1 MAALVDFARYVRPE
15 VPMCPEI
22 QILDAILH
30 AGIEFCRR
38 TKIAQ
43 DTVDLATVV
52 AQPAYDLSTLLA
64 TGFEPNEILAVK
76 REGSEA
82 LEPSSQFDV
91 LAEYDIADTGTPRD
105 YYLKDRELVLVP
117 VPEAVETLQVTLT
130 VRPSES
136 ATTLPDELYRRF
148 REEIAAGAKSRL
160 MLQAAQPW
168 ANAQAGALHK
178 FTYDAAI
185 NAENVRHAKGGGIKP
200 LRTVINRF

>member
-43 DTVDLATVV
+43 DTVDLVTVV
-52 AQPAYDLSTLLA
+52 DQPAYDLTTLLA
-64 TGFEPNEILAVK
+64 TGFETSEIIAV
-76 REGSEA
+76 RRSGAENLEPTSQEDA
-82 LEPSSQFDV
+82 LEE
-91 LAEYDIADTGTPRD
+91 LELTENGTPHA
-105 YYLKDRELVLVP
+105 YYLKDRELYLVP
-117 VPEAVETLQVTLT
+117 TPDAIETLSVVLS
-130 VRPSES
+130 VRPSEA

-148 REEIAAGAKSRL
+148 REEIAAGAKARL

-178 FTYDAAI
+178 FTFEAAI
-185 NAENVRHAKGGGIKP
+185 NAENVRHAKGGGSKP

>member
-43 DTVDLATVV
+43 DTVDLTTVV
-52 AQPAYDLSTLLA
+52 DSPSYDLTTLLA
-64 TGFEPNEILAVK
+64 TGFEPNEIIAV
-76 REGSEA
+76 RRPGAENLEPTSQDDA
-82 LEPSSQFDV
+82 LEELELTES
-91 LAEYDIADTGTPRD
+91 GTPHSF
-105 YYLKDRELVLVP
+105 YLMDRELYLVP
-117 VPEAVETLQVTLT
+117 TPDAIETLEVTLAIK
-130 VRPSES
+130 PSES
-136 ATTLPDELYRRF
+136 ATSLPDELYRRY

-178 FTYDAAI
+178 FTFEAAI
-185 NAENVRHAKGGGIKP
+185 NSENVRYAKGGGAKP